1 MGGLFSALQN
11 ASTALGVFSQA
22 LGVDQ
27 SNVANASTP
36 GYAAQR
42 ATISPIDLS
51 GDGTSD
57 DFVTVSS
64 SGNAFTDAT
73 VRAASSQASESQTQA
88 SLLSPVNQ
96 LFDITGSTG
105 ILAAFQQF
113 STAFSNLSASPNDPT
128 LGAAALS
135 AAGNVASA
143 FQNVANNLESQSTQ
157 LNTSVQSTTAQI
169 NTLAANISQL
179 NVQRA
184 ASPQA
189 NPAAEA
195 NLRSDLDQ
203 LSSLVDIN
211 VTTAPDGTVSVLAGG
226 QLPLVLGDQ
235 SYTLSANLSAA
246 PGSQISS
253 SAGGNSPVAFSGQL
267 GALLLTQNGT
277 ISPLLGANGQP
288 GSLNTLAA
296 GFASQVNTLLSSGV
310 TASGAAGVPIFTYD
324 TAANATD
331 VAQTLTLD
339 PSVTADQLGLATTG
353 ANPQSNGV
361 ANALA
366 ALPGSTANPI
376 QGLSAEGFFGSIAA
390 SVGQQLSDVNTAS
403 TADQTTLTSAQAARQ
418 QQSGVSLDQEA
429 ANITAYQRS
438 YEANAQVVSIL
449 NQLTQD
455 VINMGTPSGG

>member
-1 MGGLFSALQN
+1 MSGLFSALQN
-11 ASTALGVFSQA
+11 ASTALGVFGQA

-36 GYAAQR
+36 GYAAQK
-42 ATISPIDLS
+42 AAISPIDLS

-57 DFVTVSS
+57 DFVTVRS

-73 VRAASSQASESQTQA
+73 VRAASSQASESQTRA
-88 SLLSPVNQ
+88 SVLPPVNQ
-96 LFDITGSTG
+96 LFDITGATG

-128 LGAAALS
+128 LGAAALT

-143 FQNVANNLESQSTQ
+143 FRNVANNLASQSTQ
-157 LNTSVQSTTAQI
+157 LNTSVQSTMAQI

-179 NVQRA
+179 NIQRA

-211 VTTAPDGTVSVLAGG
+211 VTTGADGSVTVLAGG
-226 QLPLVLGDQ
+226 QLPLVIGKQ
-235 SYTLSANLSAA
+235 SYTLSADLSAP

-253 SAGGNSPVAFSGQL
+253 SAGGNSPVSFSGQL
-267 GALLLTQNGT
+267 GALLQTQNGT

-310 TASGAAGVPIFTYD
+310 TAAGAAGLPIFTYD
-324 TAANATD
+324 PASNATD
-331 VAQTLTLD
+331 VAQTLALD
-339 PSVTADQLGLATTG
+339 PSVTPGQLGLATSG

-361 ANALA
+361 ANVLA
-366 ALPGSTANPI
+366 ALPGSTAYPI
-376 QGLSAEGFFGSIAA
+376 QGFSAEGFFGSIAGA
-390 SVGQQLSDVNTAS
+390 IGQQLSDANTAS
-403 TADQTTLTSAQAARQ
+403 TSDQITLTAAQATRQ
-418 QQSGVSLDQEA
+418 QQSGASLDEEA

>member
-36 GYAAQR
+36 GYAAQK

-189 NPAAEA
+189 NPEIGRAH
-195 NLRSDLDQ
+195 
-203 LSSLVDIN
+203 V
-211 VTTAPDGTVSVLAGG
+211 
-226 QLPLVLGDQ
+226 
-235 SYTLSANLSAA
+235 
-246 PGSQISS
+246 
-253 SAGGNSPVAFSGQL
+253 
-267 GALLLTQNGT
+267 
-277 ISPLLGANGQP
+277 
-288 GSLNTLAA
+288 
-296 GFASQVNTLLSSGV
+296 
-310 TASGAAGVPIFTYD
+310 
-324 TAANATD
+324 
-331 VAQTLTLD
+331 
-339 PSVTADQLGLATTG
+339 
-353 ANPQSNGV
+353 
-361 ANALA
+361 
-366 ALPGSTANPI
+366 
-376 QGLSAEGFFGSIAA
+376 
-390 SVGQQLSDVNTAS
+390 
-403 TADQTTLTSAQAARQ
+403 
-418 QQSGVSLDQEA
+418 
-429 ANITAYQRS
+429 
-438 YEANAQVVSIL
+438 
-449 NQLTQD
+449 
-455 VINMGTPSGG
+455 